1 MDLVSL
7 LNSYLLTGFL
17 HTFFEFHPFNFNM
30 QYSIYILNWT
40 TIVKTLKTIL
50 LLLIIIFELLF
61 LRKDSQAVIEL
72 GVFYF

>member
-1 MDLVSL
+1 
-7 LNSYLLTGFL
+7 
-17 HTFFEFHPFNFNM
+17 M

-50 LLLIIIFELLF
+50 LLLIIMFELLL

-72 GVFYF
+72 GVFYL